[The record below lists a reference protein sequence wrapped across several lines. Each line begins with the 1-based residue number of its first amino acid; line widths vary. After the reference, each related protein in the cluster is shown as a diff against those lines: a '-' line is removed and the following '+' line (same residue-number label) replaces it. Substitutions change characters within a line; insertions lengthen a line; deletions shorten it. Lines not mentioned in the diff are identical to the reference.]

1 MASMRPR
8 SWIGC
13 EQWPDVASWRS
24 QARKSAQEMTSVSSA
39 VAPGPEPGERFGTQ
53 GGCRGGHEVR
63 PQRCWAAWR
72 VMPSREPISAQ
83 E

>member
-1 MASMRPR
+1 MHIEPDLVSAYAVGEFVYVGGVVLGEQPL
-8 SWIGC
+8 GC
-13 EQWPDVASWRS
+13 AGGIFWLDLVA
-24 QARKSAQEMTSVSSA
+24 AHGL
-39 VAPGPEPGERFGTQ
+39 P
-53 GGCRGGHEVR
+53 

>member
-1 MASMRPR
+1 MPGPVRAQASGHMEISASDCQYPRLFAWRHATGTWLPVCLAMRP
-8 SWIGC
+8 
-13 EQWPDVASWRS
+13 D
-24 QARKSAQEMTSVSSA
+24 QAV
-39 VAPGPEPGERFGTQ
+39 
-53 GGCRGGHEVR
+53 